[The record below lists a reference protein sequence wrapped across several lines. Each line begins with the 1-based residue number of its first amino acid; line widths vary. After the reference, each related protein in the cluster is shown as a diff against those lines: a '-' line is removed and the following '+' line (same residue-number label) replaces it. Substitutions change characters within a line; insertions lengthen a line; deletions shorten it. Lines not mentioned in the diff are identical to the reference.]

1 LKYFNLI
8 IANLFRKKLRT
19 ILTLLS
25 ILIAFVLYGYLVA
38 IREAFGAG
46 VSFAG
51 ADRLFVRNKIS
62 LIESMPI
69 SYKARMER
77 IPGVRTVAHASWF
90 GGYYKDPKTSRF
102 AQLPVEPKDYMDVY
116 PEIVLSEKEK
126 QAWMSTRTGAVLG
139 RKSAEKYG
147 FKVGDRI
154 PITPTIWEKPNHDMS
169 AWVFDIVGIFDGATR
184 ATDTSAL
191 LFRYDFFDETRAFR
205 KGQIG
210 WYIVKVTNPN
220 DSERIAAA
228 IDTEFANSSTETK
241 AEPEK
246 AFVQGFAKQVGDI
259 GKIMIAI
266 LSAVFFTILLVAGN
280 TMAQAVRE
288 RREELGV
295 LKALGFTNVQVL
307 VLVLVESCLLAGT
320 AGFIGLAIAK
330 FFVSLGD
337 PTHGSLPLF
346 YFPNIDVA
354 LGVGIV
360 FALGILAGIGPAI
373 QAMRLNMADALR
385 RM

>member
-1 LKYFNLI
+1 MKFVSLI

-19 ILTLLS
+19 TLTFFS
-25 ILIAFVLYGYLVA
+25 ILIAFILYGYLIA
-38 IREAFGAG
+38 TREAFGAG

-51 ADRLFVRNKIS
+51 ADRLFVRNKVS
-62 LIESMPI
+62 LIESMPF

-90 GGYYKDPKTSRF
+90 GGHYQDPKNMF
-102 AQLPVEPKDYMDVY
+102 AQLPVDPKDYLDVY

-126 QAWMSTRTGAVLG
+126 QAWMSTRSGAILG

-147 FKVGDRI
+147 KKVGDRI

-169 AWVFDIVGIFDGATR
+169 AWDFDIVGIFDGATR

-191 LFRYDFFDETRAFR
+191 LFRYDFFDESRAFR

-210 WYIVKVTNPN
+210 WYIVKVNNP
-220 DSERIAAA
+220 DESERIAAA
-228 IDTEFANSSTETK
+228 IDREFANSSTETK

-280 TMAQAVRE
+280 TMAEAVRE

-307 VLVLVESCLLAGT
+307 VLVLVESCLLAGV
-320 AGFIGLAIAK
+320 AGTLGLATAK
-330 FFVSLGD
+330 FLIVFFGD
-337 PTHGSLPLF
+337 PTHGFLPLF
-346 YFPNIDVA
+346 FFPNIDVA

-360 FALGILAGIGPAI
+360 LALGILAGIGPAI

>member
-1 LKYFNLI
+1 VKFFSLI

-19 ILTLLS
+19 TLTFLS
-25 ILIAFVLYGYLVA
+25 ILIAFILYGYLVA

-51 ADRLFVRNKIS
+51 ADRLFVRNRVS
-62 LIESMPI
+62 LIEMMPV
-69 SYKARMER
+69 SYKARIER
-77 IPGVRTVAHASWF
+77 IPGVKTASHSSWF
-90 GGYYKDPKTSRF
+90 GGYYKEPKNMF
-102 AQLPVEPKDYMDVY
+102 AQIPVEPKDYLDVY
-116 PEIVLSEKEK
+116 PEVLLTDKEK
-126 QAWMSTRTGAVLG
+126 KAWMSTRTGCILG
-139 RKSAEKYG
+139 KKTAEKFG

-191 LFRYDFFDETRAFR
+191 IFRYDFFDETRAFR

-210 WYIVKVTNPN
+210 WYVVKVSNP
-220 DSERIAAA
+220 DQAEKIAAS
-228 IDTEFANSSTETK
+228 IDREFANSSTETK

-307 VLVLVESCLLAGT
+307 VLVLVESCLLAGA
-320 AGFIGLAIAK
+320 AGFMGLAVAK
-330 FFVSLGD
+330 LFVSFGD
-337 PTHGSLPLF
+337 PTNGSLPLF

-360 FALGILAGIGPAI
+360 FGLGILAGIGPAI

>member
-1 LKYFNLI
+1 MKFVSLI

-19 ILTLLS
+19 ALTFLS
-25 ILIAFVLYGYLVA
+25 ILIAFVLFGYLVA
-38 IREAFGAG
+38 IREAFSAG

-51 ADRLFVRNKIS
+51 ADRLFVRNKVS

-69 SYKARMER
+69 SYKDR
-77 IPGVRTVAHASWF
+77 IQRIAGVRTVAHASWF
-90 GGYYKDPKTSRF
+90 GGYYKEAKNMF
-102 AQLPVEPKDYMDVY
+102 AQIPVDPKDYLDVY
-116 PEIVLSEKEK
+116 PEIVLSEKDK
-126 QAWMSTRTGAVLG
+126 QAWMNTRTGAILG

-184 ATDTSAL
+184 ATDTTAL

-210 WYIVKVTNPN
+210 WYIVRVANP
-220 DSERIAAA
+220 DQAEHIASA
-228 IDTEFANSSTETK
+228 IDREFANSSTETK

-246 AFVQGFAKQVGDI
+246 AFMQGFAKQVGDI

-295 LKALGFTNVQVL
+295 LKALGFTNLQVL
-307 VLVLVESCLLAGT
+307 VLVLVESCLLAGV
-320 AGFIGLAIAK
+320 AGFIGLSLAK

-337 PTHGSLPLF
+337 PTHGALPLF
-346 YFPNIDVA
+346 YFPNVDVA
-354 LGVGIV
+354 VGASIV
-360 FALGILAGIGPAI
+360 IGLGILAGIGPAI
-373 QAMRLNMADALR
+373 QAMRLNVADALR

>member
-1 LKYFNLI
+1 MKFVSLI

-19 ILTLLS
+19 TLTFLS

-38 IREAFGAG
+38 VREAFSAG

-51 ADRLFVRNKIS
+51 ADRLVVRNKVS
-62 LIESMPI
+62 LIESLPV
-69 SYKARMER
+69 SYKGRMEA
-77 IPGVRTVAHASWF
+77 IKGVRTVAHSSWF
-90 GGYYKDPKTSRF
+90 GGYYKEARNFF
-102 AQLPVEPKDYMDVY
+102 AQMPVEPKDYLDVY
-116 PEIVLSEKEK
+116 PEIILSEKEK
-126 QAWMSTRTGAVLG
+126 KAWMDTRTGAILG
-139 RKSAEKYG
+139 RKTAEKFG

-184 ATDTSAL
+184 ATDTTAL
-191 LFRYDFFDETRAFR
+191 IFRYDYFDETRAFR
-205 KGQIG
+205 KGQVG
-210 WYIVKVTNPN
+210 WYVLRVN
-220 DSERIAAA
+220 DSSQTERIAGD
-228 IDTEFANSSTETK
+228 IDREFANSSAETK
-241 AEPEK
+241 AEAEK
-246 AFVQGFAKQVGDI
+246 AFMQGFAKQVGDI

-295 LKALGFTNVQVL
+295 LKAIGFTNVQVL
-307 VLVLVESCLLAGT
+307 VLVLVESCLLAGS
-320 AGFIGLAIAK
+320 AGFIGLALSKLFIS
-330 FFVSLGD
+330 FGD
-337 PTHGSLPLF
+337 PTHGALPLF

-360 FALGILAGIGPAI
+360 FALGLLAGIGPAI
-373 QAMRLNMADALR
+373 QAMRLNLADALR

>member
-1 LKYFNLI
+1 MKFLSLI

-19 ILTLLS
+19 TLTFLS
-25 ILIAFVLYGYLVA
+25 ILIAFILYGYLVA
-38 IREAFGAG
+38 IGQAFGGG

-51 ADRLFVRNKIS
+51 ADRLFVRNKVS
-62 LIESMPI
+62 LIEMMPI
-69 SYKARMER
+69 SYKGRMEH

-102 AQLPVEPKDYMDVY
+102 AQIPVEPKDYLDVY
-116 PEIVLSEKEK
+116 PEIVLSDKEK
-126 QAWMSTRTGAVLG
+126 QAWMNTRTGCILG
-139 RKSAEKYG
+139 RKTAEKFG

-169 AWVFDIVGIFDGATR
+169 AWVFDVVGIFDGATR

-191 LFRYDFFDETRAFR
+191 LFRYDLFDETRAFK
-205 KGQIG
+205 KGFIG
-210 WYIVKVTNPN
+210 WYVVKVTNP
-220 DSERIAAA
+220 DQSDRVVTA
-228 IDTEFANSSTETK
+228 IDKEFANSSTETK

-246 AFVQGFAKQVGDI
+246 AFMQGFAKQVGDI

-295 LKALGFTNVQVL
+295 LKALGFTNLHVL
-307 VLVLVESCLLAGT
+307 VLVLVESCLLAGV
-320 AGFIGLAIAK
+320 AGLLGLGISK

-337 PTHGSLPLF
+337 PTGSLPLF
-346 YFPNIDVA
+346 YFPNIDLVI
-354 LGVGIV
+354 GVGIV
-360 FALGILAGIGPAI
+360 FGLGILAGIGPAI

>member
-1 LKYFNLI
+1 VKYFSLI

-19 ILTLLS
+19 TLTFLS
-25 ILIAFVLYGYLVA
+25 ILIAFVLYGYLIA

-51 ADRLFVRNKIS
+51 ADRLFVRNKVS
-62 LIESMPI
+62 LIEMMPV
-69 SYKARMER
+69 SYKGRMER
-77 IPGVRTVAHASWF
+77 IPGVRTVSHASWF
-90 GGYYKDPKTSRF
+90 GGYYKEAKNMF
-102 AQLPVEPKDYMDVY
+102 AQLPVDPKDYLDVY
-116 PEIVLSEKEK
+116 PEILLTDKEK
-126 QAWMSTRTGAVLG
+126 QAWMSTRTGCILG
-139 RKSAEKYG
+139 KKTAEKYG
-147 FKVGDRI
+147 FKVGNRI

-191 LFRYDFFDETRAFR
+191 LFRYDYFDETRAFK
-205 KGQIG
+205 KGWVG
-210 WYIVKVTNPN
+210 WYVVKVKNP
-220 DSERIAAA
+220 DESERIAAT
-228 IDTEFANSSTETK
+228 IDREFANSGTETK

-246 AFVQGFAKQVGDI
+246 AFMQGFAKQVGDI

-307 VLVLVESCLLAGT
+307 ILVLVESCLLAGI
-320 AGFIGLAIAK
+320 AGFLGLGLAK

-346 YFPNIDVA
+346 YFPNVDAAI
-354 LGVGIV
+354 GIGIV
-360 FALGILAGIGPAI
+360 FALGVLAGIGPAI
-373 QAMRLNMADALR
+373 QAMRLNIAAALR